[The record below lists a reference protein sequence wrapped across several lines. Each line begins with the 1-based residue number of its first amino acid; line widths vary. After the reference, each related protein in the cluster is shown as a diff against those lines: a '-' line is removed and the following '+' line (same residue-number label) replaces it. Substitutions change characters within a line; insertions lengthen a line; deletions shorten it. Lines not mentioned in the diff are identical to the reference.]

1 MRRLLLLILTFCGLA
16 VLVPA
21 VASAA
26 PPAVVDGVGFR
37 HLPAGLG
44 TSSDFTYRF
53 QRVDF
58 VARVWE
64 SQIPEGWRVDL
75 DIDVLHGDRLT
86 TPKALRRWFIAYE
99 ARDPQPTYR
108 AVRVHG
114 ARGWLASD
122 QLFWLVRP
130 GFAVSVHVDGTRWP
144 TSEVL
149 RTARSAYVVTTD
161 GAAVVRQARGTPPG
175 SHRRSR

>member
-1 MRRLLLLILTFCGLA
+1 M
-16 VLVPA
+16 
-21 VASAA
+21 
-26 PPAVVDGVGFR
+26 VDGVGFR

-44 TSSDFTYRF
+44 TSSDFTYRY

-86 TPKALRRWFIAYE
+86 TPAALRRWFVAYE
-99 ARDPQPTYR
+99 ARDPAPTYR

-130 GFAVSVHVDGTRWP
+130 GFAVSVQLDGSRWS
-144 TSEVL
+144 TAEVL
-149 RTARSAYVVTTD
+149 HTARSAYVVTTD
-161 GAAVVRQARGTPPG
+161 GAAAARQVRGTPPG
-175 SHRRSR
+175 SPRRSR